1 MGDIGGVAND
11 GLLWLLI
18 LLLHFDVSDVPPS
31 LK

>member
-1 MGDIGGVAND
+1 MSHIGGVGNG

-18 LLLHFDVSDVPPS
+18 LLLHFDVSDVPLS